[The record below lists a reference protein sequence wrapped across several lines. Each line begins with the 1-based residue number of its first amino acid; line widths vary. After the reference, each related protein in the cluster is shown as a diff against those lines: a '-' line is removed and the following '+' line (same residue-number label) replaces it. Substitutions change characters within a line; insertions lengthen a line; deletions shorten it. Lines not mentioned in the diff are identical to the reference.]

1 MQDQIYLGRQPILDA
16 KQATVAYELLF
27 RGGNTA
33 DSNVT
38 DDLLASANVIINTI
52 SQFGI
57 EHVLGGHLGFL
68 NVSHQLLMS
77 DLLELL
83 PPEHMVL
90 EILETVEIDD
100 SVIARCREL
109 KANGFRLALDDFV
122 YNPSYDPLFE
132 IIDIIKFDVMLS
144 SREEIAQG
152 MAAIR
157 KYPRIRLLAEKVEKR
172 EEFQHFLGA
181 GFSMFQGYF
190 FARPTVMTAR
200 KANPAQATLL
210 RVMGMIQKDE
220 DPSQV
225 EKIFKGSPHLSIG
238 LLRLVNSV
246 GMGLRNKVGSIQQA
260 LIVLGQRQLLRWVQ
274 LLLYSQTA
282 DSTSSPIFQ
291 LAAVRARFIELV
303 AQSLAKDPKQ
313 TKGLADNAFMA
324 GILSLVDVV
333 LSMKMTDVISE
344 LGLVDEVKDAL
355 LEREGFLGQLL
366 TLSEKMET
374 GDFSAVSAL
383 AQELG
388 LSADVLN
395 QAQLEAI
402 QWAEHLGE
410 ESAD

>member
-1 MQDQIYLGRQPILDA
+1 LHDQIYLGRQPILDA
-16 KQATVAYELLF
+16 QQATVAYELLF
-27 RGGNTA
+27 RGGDTV

-57 EHVLGGHLGFL
+57 EHVLNGRLGFI

-83 PPEHMVL
+83 PPKHMVL

-100 SVIARCREL
+100 SVIVRCREL
-109 KANGFRLALDDFV
+109 KANGFRVALDDFV

-157 KYPRIRLLAEKVEKR
+157 KYPRIRLLAEKVEKL

-190 FARPTVMTAR
+190 FARPTVITAR

-225 EKIFKGSPHLSIG
+225 EKIFKESPHLSIG

-246 GMGLRNKVGSIQQA
+246 GMGLRTKVGSIQQA

-313 TKGLADNAFMA
+313 VKGLADNAFMA

-333 LSMKMTDVISE
+333 LSMKMEDVISE
-344 LGLVDEVKDAL
+344 LWLVEEVKEAL
-355 LEREGFLGQLL
+355 LERKGSLGHLL
-366 TLSEKMET
+366 MLSEKMET
-374 GDFSAVSAL
+374 GDFSAC
-383 AQELG
+383 
-388 LSADVLN
+388 
-395 QAQLEAI
+395 
-402 QWAEHLGE
+402 
-410 ESAD
+410 